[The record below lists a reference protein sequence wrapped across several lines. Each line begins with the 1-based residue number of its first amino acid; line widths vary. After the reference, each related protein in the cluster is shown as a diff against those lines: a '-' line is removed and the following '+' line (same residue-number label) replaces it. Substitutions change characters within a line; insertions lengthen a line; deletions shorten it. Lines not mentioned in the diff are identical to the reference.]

1 MRRNRNLQV
10 RTNPE
15 AQIPDG
21 EKVGLYRSLLN
32 IVAQLNERQY
42 TEGNS
47 TQNRRQ
53 AEVLEHND
61 LSDPASGD
69 DTSQG

>member
-1 MRRNRNLQV
+1 MTAKLQ
-10 RTNPE
+10 NKQP
-15 AQIPDG
+15 QDG
-21 EKVGLYRSLLN
+21 INQVHVSRALLR
-32 IVAQLNERQY
+32 IVAQLNEKQY

-53 AEVLEHND
+53 AEVVEHND
-61 LSDPASGD
+61 LSDPASED

>member
-1 MRRNRNLQV
+1 MQAETINEVQH
-10 RTNPE
+10 
-15 AQIPDG
+15 IDG
-21 EKVGLYRSLLN
+21 EKVGLYRSLLK

-53 AEVLEHND
+53 AEVVEHND
-61 LSDPASGD
+61 LSDPASD
-69 DTSQG
+69 RDTSQG

>member
-1 MRRNRNLQV
+1 LPV

-42 TEGNS
+42 TEECS
-47 TQNRRQ
+47 TPNGRQ
-53 AEVLEHND
+53 ADVLKHND
-61 LSDPASGD
+61 LSDPASDGR
-69 DTSQG
+69 TSQG

>member
-1 MRRNRNLQV
+1 MQV
-10 RTNPE
+10 KTKSE
-15 AQIPDG
+15 AQIIDG
-21 EKVGLYRSLLN
+21 EKVGLYRSLLK

-42 TEGNS
+42 TEDNS

-53 AEVLEHND
+53 VEVREHND
-61 LSDPASGD
+61 LSDPASDG

>member
-1 MRRNRNLQV
+1 MQAKTDNETQV
-10 RTNPE
+10 
-15 AQIPDG
+15 IGG
-21 EKVGLYRSLLN
+21 EKVGLYCSLLK

-42 TEGNS
+42 TEGCS

-61 LSDPASGD
+61 LSDPASDD

>member
-1 MRRNRNLQV
+1 MTAKLQ
-10 RTNPE
+10 NKQP
-15 AQIPDG
+15 QDG
-21 EKVGLYRSLLN
+21 INQVHVSRALLR
-32 IVAQLNERQY
+32 IVAQLNEKQY

-53 AEVLEHND
+53 AEVVEHND
-61 LSDPASGD
+61 LSDPASAS